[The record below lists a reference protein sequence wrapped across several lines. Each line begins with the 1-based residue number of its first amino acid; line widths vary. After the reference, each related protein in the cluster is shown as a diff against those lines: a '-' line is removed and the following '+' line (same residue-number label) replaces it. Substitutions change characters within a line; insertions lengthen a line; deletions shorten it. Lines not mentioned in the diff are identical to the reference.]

1 MKRMERSDL
10 GITMAL
16 GALFLAGLLAWG
28 TVLRRERTDLLNQ
41 AQLRLDSVAAQVRD
55 DARCVELFAERSLP
69 GGSEFYLIAPPRSAG
84 PISDTIAQYRVHTA
98 GPDTVLQRSR
108 FPVEVP
114 AAMRIHV
121 RLNFLLPMEV
131 SQSDTGSTGSPG
143 VFADRGLL
151 CAEVAGRRMELVDVA
166 RFTRSLRETFTQAG
180 DAGYVALIM
189 DTLSRDT
196 LFRTPTHGPAD
207 DAPSVRSSAIVPPD
221 VAPWVVVLHLPGLTA
236 AALRETLPYLWIF
249 LALFGVLVLTLWR
262 SRRAWAQERRLAQ
275 MQLDLVSN
283 ITHEFNTPLTHISL
297 ALDTLRRPDQLAQ
310 HAHMMEVIG
319 EENERMQANVKKV
332 MSVSLLDQEALPL
345 ELELHDAHELLQATL
360 RSLRPALDREAV
372 AVSCT
377 FEASDP
383 WVLVDATYL
392 TNVFHSLL
400 DNAIR
405 YGRAPRRVNIATR
418 DTSSGLR
425 ITIADNGP
433 GIPASEQQL
442 VFNKFFRGTNGREA
456 SVKGTGIGLYF
467 ARKVVMAHGGTIAL
481 NAGPA
486 GGVEVELVLPKP
498 AHG

>member
-1 MKRMERSDL
+1 MERSDL
-10 GITMAL
+10 GITLAL
-16 GALFLAGLLAWG
+16 SALFLAGLLAWS
-28 TVLRRERTDLLNQ
+28 TVLRRERTDLLSQ

-69 GGSEFYLIAPPRSAG
+69 GGSAFYLIAPPSSAG
-84 PISDTIAQYRVHTA
+84 STGDTIAQYRVHTA
-98 GPDTVLQRSR
+98 GPDTLLDRRR
-108 FPVEVP
+108 FP
-114 AAMRIHV
+114 
-121 RLNFLLPMEV
+121 
-131 SQSDTGSTGSPG
+131 
-143 VFADRGLL
+143 
-151 CAEVAGRRMELVDVA
+151 A
-166 RFTRSLRETFTQAG
+166 RFTRSLRETFSQAG

-196 LFRTPTHGPAD
+196 LFRTPTHGPAV

-221 VAPWVVVLHLPGLTA
+221 VAPWVVVLHLPGRSA
-236 AALRETLPYLWIF
+236 AALGETLAYLWIF
-249 LALFGVLVLTLWR
+249 RALFAVLVCTLWR
-262 SRRAWAQERRLAQ
+262 SWRAWAQERRLAQ

-297 ALDTLRRPDQLAQ
+297 ALEALRRPDQQAQ

-360 RSLRPALDREAV
+360 RSLKPALDREAV
-372 AVSCT
+372 AVTCA
-377 FEASDP
+377 FEATDP

-405 YGRAPRRVNIATR
+405 YGRAPRRVNIGTR
-418 DTSSGLR
+418 NTSSGLR
-425 ITIADNGP
+425 ITFADNGP
-433 GIPASEQQL
+433 GIPASERSL
-442 VFNKFFRGTNGREA
+442 VFNKFFRGSNGRETA
-456 SVKGTGIGLYF
+456 VKGTGIGLYF

-481 NAGPA
+481 NAGPS

>member
-1 MKRMERSDL
+1 MGRTDL
-10 GITMAL
+10 GITVAL

-28 TVLRRERTDLLNQ
+28 TVLRRERADLMRH
-41 AQLRLDSVAAQVRD
+41 AQERLDSVAAQVRD
-55 DARCVELFAERSLP
+55 DARCVELFAERALP
-69 GGSEFYLIAPPRSAG
+69 GGSEFYLIAPPSSAG
-84 PISDTIAQYRVHTA
+84 STADTIAQYRVHTA
-98 GPDTVLQRSR
+98 GPDTVLDRRR

-114 AAMRIHV
+114 ASMRLHV
-121 RLNFLLPMEV
+121 RLNFLLPME
-131 SQSDTGSTGSPG
+131 SSPSDTGSTGTSG

-151 CAEVAGRRMELVDVA
+151 CAEVDGRRMELVDVA
-166 RFTRSLRETFTQAG
+166 RFTRSVRETFSQPG
-180 DAGYVALIM
+180 DAGYVALIV
-189 DTLSRDT
+189 DTLSKDT
-196 LFRTPTHGPAD
+196 LFRTPQAALTD
-207 DAPSVRSSAIVPPD
+207 DAPSVRSAAIVPPD
-221 VAPWVVVLHLPGLTA
+221 VAPWVVVLHLPGITS

-249 LALFGVLVLTLWR
+249 LALFGVLVFTLWR

-297 ALDTLRRPDQLAQ
+297 ALEALRRPEQHAQ

-332 MSVSLLDQEALPL
+332 MSVSLLDQETLPL

-360 RSLRPALDREAV
+360 RSLKPALDREAV
-372 AVSCT
+372 AVTCA
-377 FEASDP
+377 FEAADP

-405 YGRAPRRVNIATR
+405 YGRSPRLVNIGTR
-418 DTSSGLR
+418 DTSSGVR

-433 GIPASEQQL
+433 GIPASEQAL
-442 VFNKFFRGTNGREA
+442 VFNKFFRGTNARA
-456 SVKGTGIGLYF
+456 TTVKGTGIGLYF

-481 NAGPA
+481 NESSL
-486 GGVEVELVLPKP
+486 GGVAVELVLPKP
-498 AHG
+498 KHG